1 MEMVACG
8 IQSLLMINLKGVQV
22 EVKNKGLGVIEALFE
37 SLFLQFLILCLLS
50 LMKYCDIMTL

>member
-1 MEMVACG
+1 
-8 IQSLLMINLKGVQV
+8 MINLKGVQV